1 MTIPPSELPGRI
13 EAMPGMDRLLPAL
26 SGLDPAHLVGGA
38 VRDLLRGADRVDLDL
53 DLDLDVAVE
62 GDARAA
68 ARELGA
74 RLGGAVIEHERFGTA
89 TVTAPG
95 LVVDLAATRRER
107 YPHPGALPEVEPA
120 PLEQDLARRDF
131 TVNAMAAALSPG
143 RLGALTDPHGGVAD
157 LESRAIRVLHRD
169 SFRDDPTRLLR
180 AVRYEA
186 RLGFAIDPDTERL
199 VRRAA
204 AGGALRAVSGPRVRD
219 ELLDLLAEP
228 QAAAAVARLDELAL
242 DRSMDPALGADADLV
257 ASAALGA
264 SETGADRVLAEL
276 AALIAAAPAELR
288 SFVERLGL
296 ARDERDRVL
305 RAATIAPELARAL
318 EPAMRPSEVRALLA
332 RAPREA
338 LALALAHGAPAEP
351 ILRYVS
357 ELQGVRLEITG
368 DDLVSAG
375 VPASAAVG
383 RALERT
389 LALKLDGEV
398 AGRDEELRA
407 ALELARGER
416 PSA

>member
-1 MTIPPSELPGRI
+1 MTIPPSELRGRI
-13 EAMPGMDRLLPAL
+13 EAMPGMERLLPAL

-38 VRDLLRGADRVDLDL
+38 VRDLLRGADRVDLD
-53 DLDLDVAVE
+53 VAVE
-62 GDARAA
+62 GDAGAV

-107 YPHPGALPEVEPA
+107 YPHPGALPEVRPA
-120 PLEQDLARRDF
+120 PLEHDLARRDF
-131 TVNAMAAALSPG
+131 TVNAMATALSPG

-157 LESRAIRVLHRD
+157 LESGAIRVLHGD

-186 RLGFAIDPDTERL
+186 RLGFAIEPDTERL
-199 VRRAA
+199 ARGAA
-204 AGGALRAVSGPRVRD
+204 AAGALRAVSGPRVRD

-228 QAAAAVARLDELAL
+228 QAAAAVARLAELGL
-242 DRSMDPALGADADLV
+242 DRSMDPALEADADLV

-276 AALIAAAPAELR
+276 AALIAPAPAALR
-288 SFVERLGL
+288 GFVERLGL
-296 ARDERDRVL
+296 ARDGRDRVL

-318 EPAMRPSEVRALLA
+318 EPARRPSELSALLA

-351 ILRYVS
+351 ILHYVS
-357 ELQGVRLEITG
+357 ELQRVRLEITG

-407 ALELARGER
+407 ALELARDEPPGT
-416 PSA
+416 